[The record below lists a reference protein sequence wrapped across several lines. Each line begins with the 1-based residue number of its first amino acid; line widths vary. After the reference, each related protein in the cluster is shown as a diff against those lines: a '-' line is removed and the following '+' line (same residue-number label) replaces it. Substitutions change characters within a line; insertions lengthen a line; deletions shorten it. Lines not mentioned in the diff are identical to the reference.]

1 MERGRWGGGGGE
13 GNRGVESGI
22 GEDRGL
28 RSDRGRGRG
37 TRITSLA
44 PFRTER
50 GRRAGGDVSPV
61 SLVSRRL
68 GVSVSRGKREEEG
81 RQRGRDMIR
90 R

>member
-1 MERGRWGGGGGE
+1 MERGRWPGGGGWW
-13 GNRGVESGI
+13 NRGVESGI

-28 RSDRGRGRG
+28 RSDRGRGG
-37 TRITSLA
+37 EQESPSSLRSVPKGA
-44 PFRTER
+44 A
-50 GRRAGGDVSPV
+50 GRVVMSHL
-61 SLVSRRL
+61 SHSCL